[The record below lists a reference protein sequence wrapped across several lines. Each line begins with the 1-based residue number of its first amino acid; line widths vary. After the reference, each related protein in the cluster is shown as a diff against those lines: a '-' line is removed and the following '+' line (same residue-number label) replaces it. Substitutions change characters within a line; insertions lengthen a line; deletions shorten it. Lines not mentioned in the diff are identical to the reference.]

1 MYCPWWKSQYTYLKG
16 GGALHKEDED
26 SPKYCQSGEGGDQK
40 GVEGVF
46 PLNDMS
52 RLFVKHKNNG
62 IFLTW
67 NHTHLFLRIIENV
80 RTVRTF
86 VTLSFLFVKNYN

>member
-1 MYCPWWKSQYTYLKG
+1 M
-16 GGALHKEDED
+16 
-26 SPKYCQSGEGGDQK
+26 
-40 GVEGVF
+40 EGVF

-80 RTVRTF
+80 RTVRT
-86 VTLSFLFVKNYN
+86 